1 MPVRRDCPLPLWS
14 MLVPACCDFISPGA
28 AMTQFSDFDADA
40 LAAAFRRKTLSP
52 VEVARDA
59 LDRAEATQG
68 TINAFT
74 TIDRDR
80 TLDWARDSER
90 RWRAGNPRSPHD
102 GVGVTIKDNMAV
114 MGWPS
119 RKGSRA
125 TTTDPMTFDAPVVAR
140 CKEAGLVIL
149 GTTTMPE
156 FGWIGLS
163 SSPVSGHTRNPWHT
177 ERTAGGSTAGGAA
190 AAALGIGRFHLGSDG
205 LGSIR
210 IPAAFCGVAGIKP
223 TFGRVPA
230 YPISVMGEL
239 AHLGPLA
246 PTVPETAALLSIL
259 SGPDLRDPMA
269 WNTVPP
275 DFTIGLQDGVKGLKI
290 AYSPRLGFATK
301 VDPTVDAAVRAAA
314 ETMARLGAEVV
325 EADPPGAADAIDL
338 AWEIWDAGAAL
349 ALQPFDAAARAAMDP
364 GLVACADRGGST
376 PATALIDALLYR
388 RTRFVIALGEFFTD
402 HDLILAPTMPTGA
415 IPLGAD
421 MPPSGFAGV
430 SDWSGRWT
438 DWSPFTPLANLTQCP
453 AGTVPCGLTADG
465 LPIGVQMIGPR
476 RADATVLRAMRA
488 YEAARG
494 PFGRPNA

>member
-1 MPVRRDCPLPLWS
+1 MT
-14 MLVPACCDFISPGA
+14 DFA
-28 AMTQFSDFDADA
+28 ALDADA
-40 LAAAFRRKTLSP
+40 LASAFRRKTLSP

-59 LDRAEATQG
+59 LDRAEACQA

-74 TIDRDR
+74 TIDRER

-90 RWRAGNPRSPHD
+90 RWRAGNPRGPHD

-119 RKGSRA
+119 RKGSKA
-125 TTTDPMTFDAPVVAR
+125 TATDPMTFDAPVVAR

-163 SSPVSGHTRNPWHT
+163 SSPVSGHTRNPWHL
-177 ERTAGGSTAGGAA
+177 ERTAGGSTSGGAA

-210 IPAAFCGVAGIKP
+210 IPSAFCGVAGIKP

-246 PTVPETAALLSIL
+246 PTVKETAQLLTIL

-269 WNTVPP
+269 WNTTPP
-275 DFTIGLQDGVKGLKI
+275 DFSVGLADGVKGLRI

-301 VDPTVDAAVRAAA
+301 VDPAVDAAVKAAV
-314 ETMARLGAEVV
+314 ETMARLGADVIEV
-325 EADPPGAADAIDL
+325 DPPGAAEAIDL

-349 ALQPFDAAARAAMDP
+349 ALQPFDAAARAGMDE
-364 GLVACADRGGST
+364 GLVACAVRGQST

-388 RTRFVIALGEFFTD
+388 RTRFVIGLSEFFAD
-402 HDLILAPTMPTGA
+402 VDLILTPTMPTGA

-421 MPPSGFAGV
+421 LPPAGFAGV
-430 SDWSGRWT
+430 ASWSGHWT

-453 AGTVPCGLTADG
+453 AGTVPCGLTPDG
-465 LPIGVQMIGPR
+465 LPIGLQFIGPR

-488 YEAARG
+488 FEADRG
-494 PFGRPNA
+494 AFPRPNA